1 MFIVGRALGFFGGAR
16 LGAAIADAPLV
27 VRRYAGFGLMPQAG
41 LALALSLLFAR
52 TFPQF
57 GAAAGALTL
66 GVVALN
72 EILAPALFRAALLR
86 SGEAQLPATLAAPA
100 APETLPSADTLEPSA
115 PS

>member
-1 MFIVGRALGFFGGAR
+1 
-16 LGAAIADAPLV
+16 
-27 VRRYAGFGLMPQAG
+27 MPQAG

-72 EILAPALFRAALLR
+72 EILAPALFRSALLR
-86 SGEAQLPATLAAPA
+86 SGEGQLPAAAGTSS
-100 APETLPSADTLEPSA
+100 PEIVPTPESPQQSA
-115 PS
+115 PG